1 MKKSKKTKKT
11 SWLQTVWTNL
21 VAGAEWC
28 WEKTKLIG
36 AWLYHSGIPK
46 ALEFIRD
53 KGRAVFGFV
62 VRQIQ
67 KNSLDSRG
75 RIDTGRIG
83 QIIGLFLM
91 VFLAKYL
98 FDLAIANQLDK
109 LDMTKVLGIG
119 GPSGVLMTLYRL
131 KDFAGT
137 SGPKDDEGF
146 PGGG

>member
-1 MKKSKKTKKT
+1 MAKKKEKKASLIKR
-11 SWLQTVWTNL
+11 VWDKIV
-21 VAGAEWC
+21 VAAKWT

-36 AWLYHSGIPK
+36 AWVWNSGLPKLLYF
-46 ALEFIRD
+46 LRD
-53 KGRAVFGFV
+53 KGRGIFGFV
-62 VRQIQ
+62 VRQFQ
-67 KNSLDSRG
+67 KNFLDSRG

-83 QIIGLFLM
+83 QTIGLLLM

-98 FDLAIANQLDK
+98 YDLAIANKLDQLD
-109 LDMTKVLGIG
+109 MSKVLGIG